1 LPDSWNGGPSC
12 TLTGAAA
19 RRLSVV
25 LRMVPGDSLPA
36 LGPDGIVYSC
46 AIVTM
51 DKERV
56 SLSVTRAADSGQ
68 QHGYKPDIRTARA
81 GAGPARA
88 VTTAQSV
95 QPLPEQGLTT
105 PNREMSTL
113 ATMPRLILAVAL
125 LKGSK
130 LDEVVR
136 TATEAGVSSII
147 PLITSRSVPREHA
160 AGRIERLRR
169 VVIEALGQS
178 GSSIPTKVADPLTI
192 PELCACLIPASGQRL
207 GLFFHEAPLAQ
218 ASIHRYCTELP
229 TELIA
234 CIGPEGGFDDD
245 EIHDLSNGGFMPAW
259 LGPTV
264 LRAETAAI
272 FAVASLRVICL
283 ERSSWSMTEYRE

>member
-1 LPDSWNGGPSC
+1 VRQLVLPDSWNGGPAC

-25 LRMVPGDSLPA
+25 LRMAPGDSLPA

-46 AIVTM
+46 TIVAM
-51 DKERV
+51 DKEGV
-56 SLSVTRAADSGQ
+56 SLSVTRTVASGQ
-68 QHGYKPDIRTARA
+68 EQGYKPDIRTARA
-81 GAGPARA
+81 EARPVYTVTPAL
-88 VTTAQSV
+88 SV
-95 QPLPEQGLTT
+95 QALPN
-105 PNREMSTL
+105 PS
-113 ATMPRLILAVAL
+113 MPKLILAVAL

-136 TATEAGVSSII
+136 AATEAGVSSII
-147 PLITSRSVPREHA
+147 PLVTSRSVPKEHA

-192 PELCACLIPASGQRL
+192 PELCACMIPASGQRL

-245 EIHDLSNGGFMPAW
+245 EIQTLSDGGFMPAW